1 WSRPAPWRWPR
12 SNVSTGQRRLREGRA
27 MRRALTALGIIAA
40 LGLAVVGLVEIFP
53 IVRTLAA
60 WQTGCFV

>member
-1 WSRPAPWRWPR
+1 
-12 SNVSTGQRRLREGRA
+12 

-60 WQTGCFV
+60 WQAGCFG

>member
-1 WSRPAPWRWPR
+1 MVKACALGLAEIERLDRVAASQE
-12 SNVSTGQRRLREGRA
+12 GQV

-40 LGLAVVGLVEIFP
+40 LGLAVVGLVEILP

-60 WQTGCFV
+60 WQTGCFG